1 VTGSPETG
9 APLVSVIMAA
19 YNAAEHIGE
28 ALESILAQDYE
39 PLEVVVVDDGSTDDT
54 AEIVSRFP
62 GVVCAR
68 QENQGPAAARNA
80 AAARSTGDFLANFD
94 SDDLVP
100 PTRIRDQVTHLLA
113 HPEVGAVFGRQ
124 EWMNAPAWMARDSVY
139 GDVDGIPLSSVMFR
153 RAVFFELGG
162 YDTSFVHGEDMDLL
176 MRMRERGVEYGVIS
190 EVVLFR
196 RYQPSSLTGGRPSRE
211 PLLRSLRAKL
221 EREQP
226 PEASEGGAGR

>member
-1 VTGSPETG
+1 MSD

-28 ALESILAQDYE
+28 ALESAFAQDWR

-54 AEIVSRFP
+54 AAIVARFP
-62 GVVCAR
+62 DAVYVR
-68 QENQGPAAARNA
+68 QENQGPSAARNA
-80 AAARSTGDFLANFD
+80 AVEHSSGELVANFD
-94 SDDLVP
+94 SDDLLP
-100 PTRIRDQVTHLLA
+100 PTRIGDQARYLLA

-124 EWMNAPAWMARDSVY
+124 EWLNAPEWMARDSVY

-153 RAVFFELGG
+153 RDVFFELGG

-176 MRMRERGVEYGVIS
+176 VRMRERGIEYHVIP
-190 EVVLFR
+190 EIVLYR
-196 RYQPSSLTGGRPSRE
+196 RYQPSSLTGGRAPHE

-221 EREQP
+221 QREAP
-226 PEASEGGAGR
+226 STEEAGS